1 MKKTNNFYSLS
12 PSEEKVRVRGKQ
24 TRYSIPIN
32 KGGKSV
38 LIDKKVSNFLDELA
52 SSSPTPGGGSV
63 AALAGALG
71 VALIS
76 MVGNLTIGKK
86 KYKDVEEDIKKI
98 ISSSE
103 RLRYELSQLIEE
115 DVRVFNNFMATYK
128 MPKETEDEKKIR
140 AEKIQKSLIE
150 AAKVPL
156 RVAYKCL
163 DILSL
168 SKEVAEKG
176 NINVVSDAGVAVLM
190 AEAAL
195 ESAILNVKINLRMIK
210 DEKIRTELYSS
221 IKEILLKE
229 KGQKEK
235 VLEMVEGKIG

>member
-1 MKKTNNFYSLS
+1 M
-12 PSEEKVRVRGKQ
+12 
-24 TRYSIPIN
+24 
-32 KGGKSV
+32 
-38 LIDKKVSNFLDELA
+38 LIDKKIHNFLEELA
-52 SSSPTPGGGSV
+52 SNSPTPGGGSV

-71 VALIS
+71 AALIS

-86 KYKDVEEDIKKI
+86 KYEDVEEDIKKI

-103 RLRYELSQLIEE
+103 KLRYELSQLIEE
-115 DVRVFNNFMATYK
+115 DVKAFNNFMATYK

-140 AEKIQKSLIE
+140 AEKIQESLIE

-156 RVAYKCL
+156 TVAYKCL
-163 DILSL
+163 EVLSL

-176 NINVVSDAGVAVLM
+176 NVNVISDAGVAALM

-195 ESAILNVKINLRMIK
+195 ESAILNVKINLIMIK
-210 DEKIRTELYSS
+210 DEKVKKELSSS

-235 VLEMVEGKIG
+235 VLEIIDGKIG

>member
-1 MKKTNNFYSLS
+1 M
-12 PSEEKVRVRGKQ
+12 
-24 TRYSIPIN
+24 
-32 KGGKSV
+32 

-52 SSSPTPGGGSV
+52 SNSPTPGGGSV

-76 MVGNLTIGKK
+76 MVGNLTVGKK
-86 KYKDVEEDIKKI
+86 KYEDTEEDIKKI
-98 ISSSE
+98 LSSSE
-103 RLRYELSQLIEE
+103 KLRYELSQLIEE
-115 DVRVFNNFMATYK
+115 DVKVFNNFMSTYK
-128 MPKETEDEKKIR
+128 MPKETEDEKKVR
-140 AEKIQKSLIE
+140 AEKIQESLIE

-156 RVAYKCL
+156 KVAYKCL

-195 ESAILNVKINLRMIK
+195 ESAILNVKINLKMIK
-210 DEKIRTELYSS
+210 DEKTIEELSSS

-235 VLEMVEGKIG
+235 VLEIVEQKIS

>member
-1 MKKTNNFYSLS
+1 M
-12 PSEEKVRVRGKQ
+12 
-24 TRYSIPIN
+24 
-32 KGGKSV
+32 

-52 SSSPTPGGGSV
+52 SNSPTPGGGSV

-71 VALIS
+71 AALIS
-76 MVGNLTIGKK
+76 MVGNLTVGKK

-103 RLRYELSQLIEE
+103 KLRYELSQLIEE
-115 DVRVFNNFMATYK
+115 DVKVFNNFMSTYK
-128 MPKETEDEKKIR
+128 MPKETEDEKKVR
-140 AEKIQKSLIE
+140 AEKIQESLIE

-156 RVAYKCL
+156 KVAYKCL

-195 ESAILNVKINLRMIK
+195 ESAILNVKINLGMIK
-210 DEKIRTELYSS
+210 DEKVKAELSSS

-235 VLEMVEGKIG
+235 VLEIVGEKIG

>member
-1 MKKTNNFYSLS
+1 M
-12 PSEEKVRVRGKQ
+12 
-24 TRYSIPIN
+24 
-32 KGGKSV
+32 
-38 LIDKKVSNFLDELA
+38 LIEKKVSNFLDELA
-52 SSSPTPGGGSV
+52 SNSPTPGGGSV

-76 MVGNLTIGKK
+76 MVGNLTVGKK
-86 KYKDVEEDIKKI
+86 KYEDVEEDIKKI
-98 ISSSE
+98 LSSSE
-103 RLRYELSQLIEE
+103 KLRYELSQLIEE
-115 DVRVFNNFMATYK
+115 DVKVFNNFMSTYK
-128 MPKETEDEKKIR
+128 MPKETEDEKKVR
-140 AEKIQKSLIE
+140 AEKIQESLIE

-156 RVAYKCL
+156 KVAYKCL

-176 NINVVSDAGVAVLM
+176 NINVVSDAGVAALM

-195 ESAILNVKINLRMIK
+195 ESAILNVKINLKMIK
-210 DEKIRTELYSS
+210 DEKTIEELSSS

-235 VLEMVEGKIG
+235 VLEIVEQKIS

>member
-1 MKKTNNFYSLS
+1 M
-12 PSEEKVRVRGKQ
+12 
-24 TRYSIPIN
+24 
-32 KGGKSV
+32 

-52 SSSPTPGGGSV
+52 SNSPTPGGGSV

-71 VALIS
+71 AALIS
-76 MVGNLTIGKK
+76 MVGNLTVGKK
-86 KYKDVEEDIKKI
+86 KYEDVEEDIKKI

-103 RLRYELSQLIEE
+103 KLRYELSQLIEE
-115 DVRVFNNFMATYK
+115 DVKVFNNFMSTYK
-128 MPKETEDEKKIR
+128 MPKETEDEKKVR
-140 AEKIQKSLIE
+140 AEKIQESLIE

-156 RVAYKCL
+156 KVAYKCL

-210 DEKIRTELYSS
+210 DEKARTELSSS

-235 VLEMVEGKIG
+235 VLKIVEDIIR

>member
-1 MKKTNNFYSLS
+1 M
-12 PSEEKVRVRGKQ
+12 
-24 TRYSIPIN
+24 
-32 KGGKSV
+32 

-52 SSSPTPGGGSV
+52 SNSTTPGGGSV

-71 VALIS
+71 AGLIS
-76 MVGNLTIGKK
+76 MVGNLTVGKK
-86 KYKDVEEDIKKI
+86 KYEDVEGDIKKI

-103 RLRYELSQLIEE
+103 KLRYELSQLIEE
-115 DVRVFNNFMATYK
+115 DVKVFNNFMATYK
-128 MPKETEDEKKIR
+128 MPKETEDKKKIR
-140 AEKIQKSLIE
+140 AEKIQESLIK

-210 DEKIRTELYSS
+210 DEKIRIELFSS
-221 IKEILLKE
+221 IKEVLLKE

-235 VLEMVEGKIG
+235 VLEIVEEKIR

>member
-1 MKKTNNFYSLS
+1 M
-12 PSEEKVRVRGKQ
+12 
-24 TRYSIPIN
+24 
-32 KGGKSV
+32 
-38 LIDKKVSNFLDELA
+38 LIDKKINNFLDELA
-52 SSSPTPGGGSV
+52 SNSPTPGGGSV

-71 VALIS
+71 AALIS

-86 KYKDVEEDIKKI
+86 KYEDVEEDFKKI
-98 ISSSE
+98 ISFSE
-103 RLRYELSQLIEE
+103 KLRYELSQLIEE
-115 DVRVFNNFMATYK
+115 DVKVFNNFMATYK

-140 AEKIQKSLIE
+140 AEKIQESLIK

-163 DILSL
+163 DILIL
-168 SKEVAEKG
+168 SKGVAEKG

-210 DEKIRTELYSS
+210 DEKVKEELSSS
-221 IKEILLKE
+221 IEEILLKG
-229 KGQKEK
+229 KGQKEE
-235 VLEMVEGKIG
+235 VLEIVEEKIR

>member
-1 MKKTNNFYSLS
+1 M
-12 PSEEKVRVRGKQ
+12 
-24 TRYSIPIN
+24 
-32 KGGKSV
+32 

-52 SSSPTPGGGSV
+52 SNSPTPGGGSV

-71 VALIS
+71 AALIS
-76 MVGNLTIGKK
+76 MVGNLTVGKK

-103 RLRYELSQLIEE
+103 KLRYELSQLIEE
-115 DVRVFNNFMATYK
+115 DVKVFNNFMSTYK
-128 MPKETEDEKKIR
+128 MPKETEDEKKVR
-140 AEKIQKSLIE
+140 AEKIQESLIE

-156 RVAYKCL
+156 KVAYKCL

-195 ESAILNVKINLRMIK
+195 ESAILNVKINLGMIK
-210 DEKIRTELYSS
+210 DEKVRAELSSS

-235 VLEMVEGKIG
+235 VLKIVEVKIG

>member
-1 MKKTNNFYSLS
+1 M
-12 PSEEKVRVRGKQ
+12 
-24 TRYSIPIN
+24 
-32 KGGKSV
+32 
-38 LIDKKVSNFLDELA
+38 LIDKKVHNFLDELA
-52 SSSPTPGGGSV
+52 SNSPTPGGGSV

-71 VALIS
+71 AALIS

-86 KYKDVEEDIKKI
+86 KYEDVEEDIKKI

-103 RLRYELSQLIEE
+103 KLRYELSQLIEE
-115 DVRVFNNFMATYK
+115 DVMAFNNFMATYK

-140 AEKIQKSLIE
+140 AEKIQESLIE

-156 RVAYKCL
+156 TVAYKCL
-163 DILSL
+163 EVLSL

-176 NINVVSDAGVAVLM
+176 NINVISDAGVAALM

-195 ESAILNVKINLRMIK
+195 ESAILNVKINLTMIK
-210 DEKIRTELYSS
+210 DEKVRTELSSS

-235 VLEMVEGKIG
+235 VLEIVEEKIR

>member
-1 MKKTNNFYSLS
+1 M
-12 PSEEKVRVRGKQ
+12 
-24 TRYSIPIN
+24 
-32 KGGKSV
+32 
-38 LIDKKVSNFLDELA
+38 LIDKKVSNFLNELA
-52 SSSPTPGGGSV
+52 SNSPTPGGGSV
-63 AALAGALG
+63 AALAGVLG

-76 MVGNLTIGKK
+76 MVGNLTVGKK
-86 KYKDVEEDIKKI
+86 KYEDVEEEIKRI

-103 RLRYELSQLIEE
+103 KLRYELSQLME
-115 DVRVFNNFMATYK
+115 DDVKVFNNFMATYK
-128 MPKETEDEKKIR
+128 MPKGTEDEKKVR
-140 AEKIQKSLIE
+140 AEKIQESLIK
-150 AAKVPL
+150 AAKIPL
-156 RVAYKCL
+156 KVAYKCL

-210 DEKIRTELYSS
+210 DEKVRAELSSS

-235 VLEMVEGKIG
+235 VLEIVEGKIR

>member
-1 MKKTNNFYSLS
+1 M
-12 PSEEKVRVRGKQ
+12 
-24 TRYSIPIN
+24 
-32 KGGKSV
+32 
-38 LIDKKVSNFLDELA
+38 LIDKKVGNFLDELA
-52 SSSPTPGGGSV
+52 SNSPTPGGGSV

-71 VALIS
+71 AALIS
-76 MVGNLTIGKK
+76 MVGNLTVGKK
-86 KYKDVEEDIKKI
+86 KYEDVEEDIKKI

-103 RLRYELSQLIEE
+103 KLRYELSQLIEE
-115 DVRVFNNFMATYK
+115 DVKVFNNFMATYK

-140 AEKIQKSLIE
+140 AEMIQESLIK

-176 NINVVSDAGVAVLM
+176 NVNVVSDAGAAVLM

-195 ESAILNVKINLRMIK
+195 ESAILNVKINLKMIK
-210 DEKIRTELYSS
+210 DEKIKEEFSSS
-221 IKEILLKE
+221 IKELLLKE
-229 KGQKEK
+229 KGQKK
-235 VLEMVEGKIG
+235 RVLEIVEEKIR

>member
-1 MKKTNNFYSLS
+1 M
-12 PSEEKVRVRGKQ
+12 
-24 TRYSIPIN
+24 
-32 KGGKSV
+32 

-52 SSSPTPGGGSV
+52 SNSPTPGGGSV
-63 AALAGALG
+63 AALAGVLG
-71 VALIS
+71 AALIS
-76 MVGNLTIGKK
+76 MVGNLTVGKK
-86 KYKDVEEDIKKI
+86 KYEDVEEDIKKI
-98 ISSSE
+98 INSSE
-103 RLRYELSQLIEE
+103 RLRYELSHLIEE
-115 DVRVFNNFMATYK
+115 DVKVFNNFMATYK
-128 MPKETEDEKKIR
+128 MPKETEDEKKRR
-140 AEKIQKSLIE
+140 AEMIQESLIK

-156 RVAYKCL
+156 KVAYKCL

-195 ESAILNVKINLRMIK
+195 ESALLNVKINLRMIK
-210 DEKIRTELYSS
+210 DEKVRTELYSS

-235 VLEMVEGKIG
+235 VLEIVEKKIG

>member
-1 MKKTNNFYSLS
+1 M
-12 PSEEKVRVRGKQ
+12 
-24 TRYSIPIN
+24 
-32 KGGKSV
+32 
-38 LIDKKVSNFLDELA
+38 LIDKKISNFLDELA
-52 SSSPTPGGGSV
+52 SNSPTPGGGSV

-71 VALIS
+71 AALIS
-76 MVGNLTIGKK
+76 MVGNLTVGKK
-86 KYKDVEEDIKKI
+86 KYEDVEEDIKKI

-103 RLRYELSQLIEE
+103 KLRYELSQLIEE
-115 DVRVFNNFMATYK
+115 DVKVFNNFMATYK
-128 MPKETEDEKKIR
+128 MPKETEDEKKVR
-140 AEKIQKSLIE
+140 AEKIQESLIE

-176 NINVVSDAGVAVLM
+176 NVNVVSDAGAAVLM

-210 DEKIRTELYSS
+210 DEKVRTELSSS
-221 IKEILLKE
+221 IKELLLKE

-235 VLEMVEGKIG
+235 VLKIVEERMK

>member
-1 MKKTNNFYSLS
+1 M
-12 PSEEKVRVRGKQ
+12 
-24 TRYSIPIN
+24 
-32 KGGKSV
+32 
-38 LIDKKVSNFLDELA
+38 LIDKKVSNFLNELA
-52 SSSPTPGGGSV
+52 SNSPTPGGGSV

-71 VALIS
+71 AALIS
-76 MVGNLTIGKK
+76 MVGNLTVGKK
-86 KYKDVEEDIKKI
+86 KYEDVEEDIKKI

-103 RLRYELSQLIEE
+103 KLRYELSQLIEE
-115 DVRVFNNFMATYK
+115 DVKVFNNFMSTYK
-128 MPKETEDEKKIR
+128 MPKETEDEKKVR
-140 AEKIQKSLIE
+140 AEKIQESLIE

-156 RVAYKCL
+156 KVAYKCL

-195 ESAILNVKINLRMIK
+195 ESAILNVKINLGMIK
-210 DEKIRTELYSS
+210 DEKVRAELSSS

-235 VLEMVEGKIG
+235 VLEIVGEKIG

>member
-1 MKKTNNFYSLS
+1 M
-12 PSEEKVRVRGKQ
+12 
-24 TRYSIPIN
+24 
-32 KGGKSV
+32 
-38 LIDKKVSNFLDELA
+38 LIDKKVSNFLNELA
-52 SSSPTPGGGSV
+52 SNSPTPGGGSV

-76 MVGNLTIGKK
+76 MVGNLTVGKK
-86 KYKDVEEDIKKI
+86 KYEDVEEDIKKI

-103 RLRYELSQLIEE
+103 KLRYELSQLIEE
-115 DVRVFNNFMATYK
+115 DVKVFNNFMATYK

-140 AEKIQKSLIE
+140 AEMIQESLIK

-163 DILSL
+163 DILIL
-168 SKEVAEKG
+168 SQEAAEKG
-176 NINVVSDAGVAVLM
+176 NVNVVSDAGVAVLM

-195 ESAILNVKINLRMIK
+195 ESAILNVKINLKMIK
-210 DEKIRTELYSS
+210 DEKTKEELSSS
-221 IKEILLKE
+221 IQELLLKE

-235 VLEMVEGKIG
+235 VLEIVEKKIG

>member
-1 MKKTNNFYSLS
+1 MLT
-12 PSEEKVRVRGKQ
+12 
-24 TRYSIPIN
+24 
-32 KGGKSV
+32 
-38 LIDKKVSNFLDELA
+38 DKKVGNFLDELA
-52 SSSPTPGGGSV
+52 SNSPTPGGGSV

-86 KYKDVEEDIKKI
+86 KYEDVEEDMKKI
-98 ISSSE
+98 INSSE
-103 RLRYELSQLIEE
+103 KLRYELSQLIEE
-115 DVRVFNNFMATYK
+115 DVKVFNDFMATYK
-128 MPKETEDEKKIR
+128 MPKETEDEKRVR
-140 AEKIQKSLIE
+140 AEKVQESLIE

-163 DILSL
+163 DIMILSQ
-168 SKEVAEKG
+168 ETADKG

-195 ESAILNVKINLRMIK
+195 ESAILNVKINFKMIR
-210 DEKIRTELYSS
+210 DERVRTELSSS

-235 VLEMVEGKIG
+235 VLRIVEQKIG

>member
-1 MKKTNNFYSLS
+1 M
-12 PSEEKVRVRGKQ
+12 
-24 TRYSIPIN
+24 
-32 KGGKSV
+32 

-52 SSSPTPGGGSV
+52 SNSPTPGGGSV
-63 AALAGALG
+63 AALAGVLG
-71 VALIS
+71 AALIS

-86 KYKDVEEDIKKI
+86 KYKDVEGDIKKI
-98 ISSSE
+98 INSSE
-103 RLRYELSQLIEE
+103 KLRYELSQLIEE
-115 DVRVFNNFMATYK
+115 DVKVFNNFMATYK
-128 MPKETEDEKKIR
+128 MPKETEEEKKIR
-140 AEKIQKSLIE
+140 ADMIQESLIE

-176 NINVVSDAGVAVLM
+176 NINVVSDAGVAALM

-210 DEKIRTELYSS
+210 DEKVRNKLFSS

-235 VLEMVEGKIG
+235 VLEIVEEKIR

>member
-1 MKKTNNFYSLS
+1 M
-12 PSEEKVRVRGKQ
+12 
-24 TRYSIPIN
+24 
-32 KGGKSV
+32 

-52 SSSPTPGGGSV
+52 SNSPTPGGGSV

-76 MVGNLTIGKK
+76 MVGNLTVGKK
-86 KYKDVEEDIKKI
+86 KYEEVGEDIKRI

-103 RLRYELSQLIEE
+103 KLRYELSQLIEE
-115 DVRVFNNFMATYK
+115 DVKVFNNFMSTYK
-128 MPKETEDEKKIR
+128 MPKETEDEKKVR
-140 AEKIQKSLIE
+140 AEKIQESLIM

-156 RVAYKCL
+156 KVAYKCL

-195 ESAILNVKINLRMIK
+195 ESAI
-210 DEKIRTELYSS
+210 
-221 IKEILLKE
+221 ILSLIHISE
-229 KGQKEK
+229 PTRPY
-235 VLEMVEGKIG
+235 

>member
-1 MKKTNNFYSLS
+1 M
-12 PSEEKVRVRGKQ
+12 
-24 TRYSIPIN
+24 
-32 KGGKSV
+32 
-38 LIDKKVSNFLDELA
+38 LIDKKVHNFLDELA
-52 SSSPTPGGGSV
+52 SNSPTPGGGSV

-71 VALIS
+71 AALIS

-86 KYKDVEEDIKKI
+86 KYEDVEEDIKKI

-103 RLRYELSQLIEE
+103 KLRYELSQLIEE
-115 DVRVFNNFMATYK
+115 DVMAFNNFMATYK

-140 AEKIQKSLIE
+140 AEKIQESLIE

-156 RVAYKCL
+156 TVAYKCL
-163 DILSL
+163 EVLSL

-176 NINVVSDAGVAVLM
+176 NINVISDAGVAALM

-195 ESAILNVKINLRMIK
+195 ESAILNVKINLTMIK
-210 DEKIRTELYSS
+210 DEKVRTELSSS

-229 KGQKEK
+229 KEQKEK
-235 VLEMVEGKIG
+235 VLEIIDGKIG

>member
-1 MKKTNNFYSLS
+1 M
-12 PSEEKVRVRGKQ
+12 
-24 TRYSIPIN
+24 
-32 KGGKSV
+32 
-38 LIDKKVSNFLDELA
+38 LIDKKISNFLDELA
-52 SSSPTPGGGSV
+52 SNSPTPGGGSV

-76 MVGNLTIGKK
+76 MVGNLTVGKK
-86 KYKDVEEDIKKI
+86 KYEDVEEDIKKI

-103 RLRYELSQLIEE
+103 KLRYELSQLIEE
-115 DVRVFNNFMATYK
+115 DVKVFNNFMATYK
-128 MPKETEDEKKIR
+128 MPKETEDEKGIR
-140 AEKIQKSLIE
+140 AEMIQESLIK

-156 RVAYKCL
+156 KVAYKCL
-163 DILSL
+163 DVLSL

-176 NINVVSDAGVAVLM
+176 NINVVSDAGVAALM

-195 ESAILNVKINLRMIK
+195 ESAILNVKINLKMIK
-210 DEKIRTELYSS
+210 EEKERTELSSS

-235 VLEMVEGKIG
+235 VLEIVEEKIR